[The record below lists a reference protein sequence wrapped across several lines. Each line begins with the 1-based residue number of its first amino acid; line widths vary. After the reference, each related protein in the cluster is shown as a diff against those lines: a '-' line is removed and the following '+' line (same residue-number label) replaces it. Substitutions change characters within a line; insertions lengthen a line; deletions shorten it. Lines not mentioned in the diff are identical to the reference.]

1 MALAAI
7 RRELYLDLGGLDETR
22 FPIGYNDVDF
32 MLRASRRGLLHLYL
46 GHVAAEH
53 RRGSSRT
60 GDDEDLQ
67 ALLINGAYPEA
78 AQGHL
83 FQLARVRIGS
93 ESSESLGVEAEP
105 SPEDAALIARLEG
118 LAARHA
124 AEEQRRADLAEALA
138 RAQGLISKLETELD
152 EVRALGGR
160 SPGAKD
166 VG

>member
-1 MALAAI
+1 
-7 RRELYLDLGGLDETR
+7 
-22 FPIGYNDVDF
+22 

-83 FQLARVRIGS
+83 HQLARVRIGP
-93 ESSESLGVEAEP
+93 ESPEAPSLQAEP
-105 SPEDAALIARLEG
+105 SPEDAALIERLEA
-118 LAARHA
+118 LAAARA
-124 AEEQRRADLAEALA
+124 AEEQRRADLAQAFA
-138 RAQGLISKLETELD
+138 RAQGLISKLEGELD
-152 EVRALGGR
+152 EVRALGGKA
-160 SPGAKD
+160 GD
-166 VG
+166 